1 MELHSLVTDSDIT
14 IWWDK
19 EGVNVSEYE
28 VSIDGNISRTN
39 KTHYTWDNL
48 NADTEYNIEVKA
60 YLSDKEIEN
69 VEESVKES
77 SIKESSIKESS
88 IKVRTSKTKRKI
100 DITKEPYNAVG
111 GGKTM
116 NTAVIQKAF
125 DDCGK
130 GDQIFFP
137 KGDYMTGALRLHSD
151 MEIYLDEGAILH
163 GTADFHDYLPMIK
176 SRFEG
181 IENMSYSSLLNA
193 GELDHNSGPNCS
205 NILIRGKGEIRSG
218 GQKLGMAIIEDE
230 THKQK
235 EYLESLGDKIKE
247 YETDHTIQGRVRPR
261 LINLSNCSNVRITG
275 VTLSD
280 GACWNVHMI
289 YCDDI
294 VTDHVT
300 INSYGVWNGDGWDP
314 DSSTNC
320 TLFAT
325 VFNTGD
331 DGVAIK
337 SGKNPEGN
345 IVNRPSE
352 HIRVFDCV
360 SKMGHGICIGSE
372 MSGGV
377 SDVRIWDCDLS
388 DSWCGIEIKGTKKRG
403 AYVRDI
409 HVSDCHTSRIL
420 MHSVLYND
428 DGERVSPH
436 PPVFENCLFERV
448 YIQGHYTDQHD
459 FEGGGIKESPAI
471 ELYGFDEE
479 GYEIK
484 NLKFKDIVIEDR
496 KVQSICMQHC
506 KGISFESISFK

>member
-28 VSIDGNISRTN
+28 VSIDGNTSKTA
-39 KTHYTWDNL
+39 KTHYTWEDL
-48 NADTEYNIEVKA
+48 EPDTEYHVEVKA
-60 YLSDKEIEN
+60 LLADSNIVDTANEEN
-69 VEESVKES
+69 KAKT
-77 SIKESSIKESS
+77 SIA
-88 IKVRTSKTKRKI
+88 KVRTLKTKRRI
-100 DITKEPYNAVG
+100 DVTKAPYNAVG
-111 GGKTM
+111 DGKTM

-151 MEIYLDEGAILH
+151 MEIYLDKGAILH

-436 PPVFENCLFERV
+436 PPVFENCIFERV

-506 KGISFESISFK
+506 KGISFENISFG